1 MGQFITLANFLLF
14 AGVRTAPG
22 LFQSFG
28 FDKSRPAF
36 IAFVLFQYL
45 VSPVDEVRRAGS
57 TIAAP
62 ECWMLWLSMCLSMK
76 NVCDCCVPRV
86 CSTTFLV
93 LAEISLRQ

>member
-22 LFQSFG
+22 LFESFG

-45 VSPVDEVRRAGS
+45 VSPVDEVRPLAILLLLEIGVEDRMG
-57 TIAAP
+57 
-62 ECWMLWLSMCLSMK
+62 E
-76 NVCDCCVPRV
+76 VRV
-86 CSTTFLV
+86 
-93 LAEISLRQ
+93 